1 MKVFSETGKISIAL
15 NCWISS
21 DQKSFMTITGYF
33 ITEDFYFQK
42 VLLDFALI
50 SDIHTDEWLASV
62 VLNMLNKH
70 NLFYRVLEITTDNVH
85 QSNHNTSMI
94 LDY

>member
-1 MKVFSETGKISIAL
+1 MA
-15 NCWISS
+15 
-21 DQKSFMTITGYF
+21 ITGYF
-33 ITEDFYFQK
+33 ITENFYFQN

-62 VLNMLNKH
+62 VLNALNKY
-70 NLFYRVLEITTDNVH
+70 NLLYKVLEITTNNVH
-85 QSNHNTSMI
+85 QSNHDTSMI